1 MRKLALLALLLAL
14 PLYGQASRGNPDM
27 SFGGETVDAMIAA
40 FMKEHDVP
48 GMAVAIVQAPYIT
61 RVTGF
66 GLADRDKRTL
76 VADNTLFDVGQMKH
90 AYTAVAVM
98 QLVEMG
104 KLKLDDVRGALRTA
118 DPSLE
123 QVVEKAS
130 GVAYEEFVRK
140 QQFEPLGLKHTVFGA
155 DLARVP
161 RERIDPTEPATG
173 SGKPAPR
180 AIYSSARD
188 ISVWDI
194 ALAGDI
200 LIKDAELRK
209 VLYVPGDAK
218 QVGAWR
224 FPGRPG
230 LMITTGSGN
239 GFSSLLSRYT
249 DPSEL
254 VCVTLLAN
262 KEGLDL
268 NALAE
273 SIAAAHNATLGRKP

>member
-1 MRKLALLALLLAL
+1 MKKFVVALLLAL
-14 PLYGQASRGNPDM
+14 PLFGQAARGNPDM

-48 GMAVAIVQAPYIT
+48 GMAVAIVQAPYVT

-66 GLADRDKRTL
+66 GLADRERRTL
-76 VADNTLFDVGQMKH
+76 VADNTVFDVGQMKN

-104 KLKLDDVRGALRTA
+104 KIKLDDVREKLRTA

-123 QVVEKAS
+123 QLVEKAS
-130 GVAYEEFVRK
+130 GVPYEEFVRK
-140 QQFEPLGLKHTVFGA
+140 NQFERVGLRHTFFGA

-161 RERIDPTEPATG
+161 HAKINPIEPATG

-180 AIYSSARD
+180 AIYASARD
-188 ISVWDI
+188 VSLWDI
-194 ALAGDI
+194 ALAGDL
-200 LIKDAELRK
+200 LIKDPAMRA

-218 QVGAWR
+218 RVGAWE
-224 FPGRPG
+224 FPGRRG
-230 LMITTGSGN
+230 LMIATGSAN
-239 GFSSLLSRYT
+239 GFSALLSRYT

-268 NALAE
+268 HALAE
-273 SIAAAHNATLGRKP
+273 RIAAAHNANLAPAK